1 MASEHDA
8 PGDDYMPPDY
18 TQPKYTAKERG
29 YEQEVRDT
37 VVKSTLSGVAATAL
51 VVTALSPAGFGG
63 MIGTSVASSLGLD
76 NSAHAANAET
86 LANLPAYPSPL
97 SASELSDIRG
107 QLAATTASLEITKA
121 ATEQRIEYIRSIA
134 DGAGAHVAPM
144 PELRTPTIT
153 VAAPVTAA
161 VAPTPAPEAVAQP
174 VSDGGGADTTVPYR
188 DPNME
193 LAALLFAHENY

>member
-1 MASEHDA
+1 MASERDV
-8 PGDDYMPPDY
+8 PG
-18 TQPKYTAKERG
+18 G
-29 YEQEVRDT
+29 YAREVRDT
-37 VVKSTLSGVAATAL
+37 VIKSSLTGVAATAL

-86 LANLPAYPSPL
+86 YANLPAYPSPL
-97 SASELSDIRG
+97 SANELSDIRG

-121 ATEQRIEYIRSIA
+121 ATESRIEYIRSIA
-134 DGAGAHVAPM
+134 DVGASAAPM
-144 PELRTPTIT
+144 PELRLPVI
-153 VAAPVTAA
+153 AAPAPVAAA
-161 VAPTPAPEAVAQP
+161 VAPTPAPQAVVQP